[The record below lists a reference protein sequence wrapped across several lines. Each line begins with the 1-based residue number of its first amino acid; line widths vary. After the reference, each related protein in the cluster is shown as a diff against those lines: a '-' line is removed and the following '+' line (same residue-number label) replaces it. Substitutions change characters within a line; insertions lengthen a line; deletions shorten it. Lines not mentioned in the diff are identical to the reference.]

1 MFTPLKRAAQEGIIL
16 SSALI
21 WRRFSFRLFLFQVK
35 TGLMDCQLRKSK
47 VGTRRALNRSVG
59 NRGDGQDGL
68 KEKYCWNGSVL
79 NSKVKKSWMNI
90 PI

>member
-1 MFTPLKRAAQEGIIL
+1 MAQVWFQNIL
-16 SSALI
+16 IPSEDRI
-21 WRRFSFRLFLFQVK
+21 D
-35 TGLMDCQLRKSK
+35 GLMDCQLRKSK
-47 VGTRRALNRSVG
+47 VGTRRTLNRSVG

-79 NSKVKKSWMNI
+79 NSKMKISWMNI

>member
-1 MFTPLKRAAQEGIIL
+1 MFTPLQRAAQEGIIL

-21 WRRFSFRLFLFQVK
+21 WRRFIFRLCLFPVK

-47 VGTRRALNRSVG
+47 VGTRRTLNRSVG

-68 KEKYCWNGSVL
+68 KEKYFWNKSVL

>member
-1 MFTPLKRAAQEGIIL
+1 MFTPLQRAAQEGIIL

-47 VGTRRALNRSVG
+47 VGTRRTLNRSVG

-68 KEKYCWNGSVL
+68 KEKYCWNKSVL
-79 NSKVKKSWMNI
+79 NSKMKISWMNI